1 MKQKSS
7 TADRASLNGVLSV
20 LVILENIFETTD
32 LTYKLLNNKTSQ
44 GITTEVF
51 EAMYI
56 ELQGEGEENDIYKTI
71 TRAASTVWSMISTSA
86 STSEDDSY
94 RSLLFE
100 PVLSHVKDSITD
112 VTRAA
117 RYITIINNIY
127 C

>member
-1 MKQKSS
+1 MKQKLS
-7 TADRASLNGVLSV
+7 TADQTSLNSVLSV
-20 LVILENIFETTD
+20 LVILENIFRTTD
-32 LTYKLLNNKTSQ
+32 LTYKLLNHKASQ

-56 ELQGEGEENDIYKTI
+56 GLQGEEENDVYKTI